1 MLVIPESERVKRSIN
16 DPRIRVDVRAHVY
29 RLKRIRVN
37 VADVAVDCSLNPGGT
52 QV

>member
-29 RLKRIRVN
+29 RRPRSQGLLGFQNGCHFENRE
-37 VADVAVDCSLNPGGT
+37 DP
-52 QV
+52 